1 MENKQIMKEAKESLK
16 GKWGI
21 SIAVCLTAGMIS
33 ILAVLLGGYLIN
45 EDWGGNILSLLIT
58 PPLGVGLAL
67 FFLNVYDGGNL
78 EMKTLFNP
86 FKEVWLNSVLAYFM
100 MIVIVSVGTILFIIP
115 GIIATLMFSQVLYI
129 IAEDKEIDPYN
140 ALVKSKQMME
150 GNKWKLFKILLR
162 ILLLAIGCIL
172 TLGIGFIW
180 LAPYQNAVYA
190 KFYKVIKEDKPSEAR
205 TN

>member
-1 MENKQIMKEAKESLK
+1 MENKQIMKEAQESLK

-21 SIAVCLTAGMIS
+21 SIAACLIAGAITIMIT
-33 ILAVLLGGYLIN
+33 ILGGYLIN
-45 EDWGGNILSLLIT
+45 EDWGGNFLSLLIT
-58 PPLGVGLAL
+58 PPIAVGLAL
-67 FFLNVYDGGNL
+67 FFINVHDGNKL
-78 EMKTLFNP
+78 EIKTIFNP
-86 FKEVWLNSVLAYFM
+86 FKEVWTNSVLAYLM
-100 MIVIVSVGTILFIIP
+100 MIVIVIIGTILFIIP
-115 GIIATLMFSQVLYI
+115 GIIATLMFSQIFYI

-190 KFYKVIKEDKPSEAR
+190 KFYKVVKQEKKLIG
-205 TN
+205 

>member
-21 SIAVCLTAGMIS
+21 SIAVCLMAGMIT
-33 ILAVLLGGYLIN
+33 ILVTLLGGYLIN
-45 EDWGGNILSLLIT
+45 ADWGGNILSLLIT

-78 EMKTLFNP
+78 EIKTLFNP

-100 MIVIVSVGTILFIIP
+100 MIVIVSIGTILFIIP

-129 IAEDKEIDPYN
+129 IAEDKKIDPYN

-190 KFYKVIKEDKPSEAR
+190 KFYKVIKEDKPSD
-205 TN
+205 